1 MSTLRELSQELI
13 EVQRLATDPD
23 LPANAL
29 QDTLD
34 GMGGMFNEKAV
45 SVVHVITNS
54 GSDIAEIDAEIKRL
68 TDRKKSIK
76 NAQDRLREYLRFNMD
91 ATGTTSIKSPL
102 FSITLAKGRD
112 IVVIDNADSLPDEF
126 VNVKTTVTPDKAA
139 ILKALKEGPLPG
151 AHFEKSLSSIRIK

>member
-1 MSTLRELSQELI
+1 
-13 EVQRLATDPD
+13 
-23 LPANAL
+23 
-29 QDTLD
+29 
-34 GMGGMFNEKAV
+34 
-45 SVVHVITNS
+45 
-54 GSDIAEIDAEIKRL
+54 
-68 TDRKKSIK
+68 
-76 NAQDRLREYLRFNMD
+76 MD

-139 ILKALKEGPLPG
+139 ILKALKDGPLPG